1 MPVHEPQLA
10 DALQPERT
18 ASRLCAPLSMQA
30 FGNVVGAP
38 PALGADDNTPPDLA
52 ELGRSMT
59 ELPVNA
65 SVVHATDGYK
75 PEAMLFVDEEF
86 ASKSRAAR
94 EGTFSA
100 IMWKPVVR

>member
-1 MPVHEPQLA
+1 
-10 DALQPERT
+10 
-18 ASRLCAPLSMQA
+18 MQA